1 MDSRETALVKDILE
15 SHRLDKLR
23 QNKPLPQH
31 VPSAVAALD
40 LRGLKCPLPALFA
53 RRALARKHA
62 GEELAVLS
70 DDPLAAIDVPHMCHE
85 EGHTVVSIER
95 RDAFV
100 RLVVRRRAD
109 PLPSAS

>member
-1 MDSRETALVKDILE
+1 MDSRETALVKDILK

-31 VPSAVAALD
+31 VPSAVAVLD
-40 LRGLKCPLPALFA
+40 LRGLKCPLPALLA
-53 RRALARKHA
+53 RRALAHAHA
-62 GEELAVLS
+62 GDEIAVLS
-70 DDPLAAIDVPHMCHE
+70 DDPLAAIDVPHMCHQQ
-85 EGHTVVSIER
+85 GHAVVSTER
-95 RDAFV
+95 CDAFV